1 MIITI
6 ARECGC
12 DGDKIGEKLAEHFL
26 FRFTIRKKFRR
37 LLKKAKFPRNF
48 PLFSE
53 RRRQAIFWQ
62 QSRWIRTVT

>member
-12 DGDKIGEKLAEHFL
+12 DGDKVGEKLAEHFSIP
-26 FRFTIRKKFRR
+26 FYNKKKIQEIAEKSGV
-37 LLKKAKFPRNF
+37 L
-48 PLFSE
+48 E

-62 QSRWIRTVT
+62 QSRWMPTVT